1 MLTKQIDDLKK
12 KNEKLKIEN
21 RNFDRLK
28 QKLQSDINI
37 ALARSDDFERKFTF
51 INDLYLKTEQ

>member
-28 QKLQSDINI
+28 HKLQSDINI
-37 ALARSDDFERKFTF
+37 A
-51 INDLYLKTEQ
+51 